1 MKKKIYAFKIFV
13 YISIFAAMFFS
24 IFSSIC
30 IYHAVFCALAKNFS
44 GAMCYSVL
52 SLLFVFFVIFC
63 TFCLNRGGCKV
74 IYDSAEHTIVRK
86 GYIYGYEYK
95 VRVDDI
101 KEIISVTDPRLGIYY
116 ILVDLSGTE
125 QDYRKYFGI
134 GKDSFIQIRKTDEND
149 AFVKQFWDKPIKN
162 MEYIDFCNKYSKD
175 LR

>member
-1 MKKKIYAFKIFV
+1 MKKIYAFKILV
-13 YISIFAAMFFS
+13 YLSLFAVLFCLICS
-24 IFSSIC
+24 LGC
-30 IYHAVFCALAKNFS
+30 IYYAVFCALANNFG
-44 GAMCYSVL
+44 GAMGCSVS
-52 SLLFVFFVIFC
+52 SLLFMFFAIF
-63 TFCLNRGGCKV
+63 FIFILNRGGCKV
-74 IYDSAEHTIVRK
+74 MYDSAEHTIVRK
-86 GYIYGYEYK
+86 GYICGYEYK

-101 KEIISVTDPRLGIYY
+101 REIISVPDPRLGIYY

-162 MEYIDFCNKYSKD
+162 MEYEDFCNKYSKD